1 MRRGAAALVV
11 GVAAACF
18 AAAFRRSAFWV
29 TEHVAGSSDPTVA
42 ASNLAVAERLA
53 IIGGALVLAWL
64 LARTSMRLARNRLGL
79 AQLAA
84 AARGEGAAPSLG
96 CTLLHSG
103 STWIATAGMLSIG
116 RESAII
122 ETGGAIGAAVAGSDA
137 PRRPSLIAAGVAA
150 AFAAAYH
157 APLSAVV
164 YVEGHIGIRDSRRSL
179 IYGLIGAASGY
190 TTAELAL
197 GGEAVLPGLERLDG
211 SVVGF
216 AALGVVPAIVASL
229 LFRWLRERFP
239 RVDSGGIARAHWV
252 AAALAVGLVGAF
264 PKATGNGLEALRSAA
279 TSPTMQLVLAMVVV
293 KMIATVATLRSGV
306 PGGVFSPSL
315 AVGAGAA
322 MAALLVCGVSPS
334 RAGELWGAALVAM
347 AAAITISL
355 RSPLL
360 GALVVAELC
369 GDPKVLPLTI
379 VAAVVASVA
388 DHGFVAA
395 AKRLAGKGV
404 PAVVDDA
411 DG

>member
-1 MRRGAAALVV
+1 M

-29 TEHVAGSSDPTVA
+29 TEHVAGSFDPPVA

-122 ETGGAIGAAVAGSDA
+122 ETGGASLPATAA

-239 RVDSGGIARAHWV
+239 RVDSGGIARAQWV

>member
-1 MRRGAAALVV
+1 M
-11 GVAAACF
+11 C
-18 AAAFRRSAFWV
+18 
-29 TEHVAGSSDPTVA
+29 SSD
-42 ASNLAVAERLA
+42 
-53 IIGGALVLAWL
+53 
-64 LARTSMRLARNRLGL
+64 
-79 AQLAA
+79 
-84 AARGEGAAPSLG
+84 
-96 CTLLHSG
+96 
-103 STWIATAGMLSIG
+103 
-116 RESAII
+116 
-122 ETGGAIGAAVAGSDA
+122 
-137 PRRPSLIAAGVAA
+137 
-150 AFAAAYH
+150 
-157 APLSAVV
+157 
-164 YVEGHIGIRDSRRSL
+164 
-179 IYGLIGAASGY
+179 
-190 TTAELAL
+190 
-197 GGEAVLPGLERLDG
+197 
-211 SVVGF
+211 
-216 AALGVVPAIVASL
+216 
-229 LFRWLRERFP
+229 LR
-239 RVDSGGIARAHWV
+239 IARAHWV